1 MTPKTDRRDF
11 VTGCVT
17 ESCGRLMFGLA
28 VLVGQH
34 CLAEWEP
41 HQVEQLNGQA
51 ARIKSP
57 AEIQIVSRDWKL
69 GAVHYPY
76 LVYLPQKDRLLLL
89 VNWDEK
95 PHNKAGVSM
104 SHDGGQTW
112 TKPAL
117 VVDTWAVGLTALAPG
132 ELVLISQKSVTGPS
146 DEYRFS
152 RDYGATWTESV
163 AAPGYQGDTPFYED
177 SPFLVDRDSRTGQVS
192 RLWATGKAP
201 GKACLWRH
209 SDDGGRSWSPLV
221 HIPHWGRTGEIVLHR
236 AANGHLIAACRTNLP
251 RFVDGKIDHWSGLGV
266 SRSVDNGKSW
276 SNVTD
281 SQSILYA
288 WGRHLTSL
296 VTLPNGQI
304 VMTYVV
310 RQGYQDAAD
319 GLPQFGIEAVVS
331 RDHGVTWDLD
341 HRYLLAVWKGDR
353 KGPQG
358 WRASGQRTATVRLP
372 DGSLVTAFGAWYRNI
387 VAVRWRVNEQ
397 PLRPDTTIADAPWD
411 SDSRN
416 RFSPEVSR
424 YARTDTE

>member
-1 MTPKTDRRDF
+1 MTPKTDRRDS
-11 VTGCVT
+11 VMGCVT
-17 ESCGRLMFGLA
+17 ESCGRVMFGLA

-57 AEIQIVSRDWKL
+57 AQIQIVSRDWKL

-112 TKPAL
+112 SKPAL
-117 VVDTWAVGLTALAPG
+117 VVDTWAVGLTALAAG

-221 HIPHWGRTGEIVLHR
+221 HIPHWGTHRGNRTAPRGQR
-236 AANGHLIAACRTNLP
+236 APNRC
-251 RFVDGKIDHWSGLGV
+251 
-266 SRSVDNGKSW
+266 
-276 SNVTD
+276 
-281 SQSILYA
+281 
-288 WGRHLTSL
+288 
-296 VTLPNGQI
+296 LPNEL
-304 VMTYVV
+304 
-310 RQGYQDAAD
+310 AAFCRRENRPLEWA
-319 GLPQFGIEAVVS
+319 GCVAL
-331 RDHGVTWDLD
+331 
-341 HRYLLAVWKGDR
+341 
-353 KGPQG
+353 
-358 WRASGQRTATVRLP
+358 SG
-372 DGSLVTAFGAWYRNI
+372 
-387 VAVRWRVNEQ
+387 
-397 PLRPDTTIADAPWD
+397 
-411 SDSRN
+411 
-416 RFSPEVSR
+416 
-424 YARTDTE
+424 